1 MKAFERLLIG
11 FTNWLCQV
19 FDVTPEEIEK
29 RRPKV
34 DRTPPPES
42 RPDILQA

>member
-1 MKAFERLLIG
+1 MRALERLLIA
-11 FTNWLCQV
+11 FTNWLCHV
-19 FDVTPEEIEK
+19 FDVTPETIEK
-29 RRPKV
+29 QRPKV